1 YLSSCE
7 ESNRLYNTILRYTIT
22 RIIMLLLYALPVL
35 LLVLPKGNDC
45 LSFDDPMMNRRS
57 IFSSSAATAATVIAA
72 SGGAMTGWLIPATD
86 NNNAQALVQQKNLPS
101 DRNTDS
107 LLAYQVF
114 PDATP
119 KKNPTI
125 KSVTVSCKKIIFS
138 IV

>member
-1 YLSSCE
+1 M
-7 ESNRLYNTILRYTIT
+7 T
-22 RIIMLLLYALPVL
+22 IMLLLLSASIVL

-57 IFSSSAATAATVIAA
+57 IFSSSAATAATVVAT

-86 NNNAQALVQQKNLPS
+86 AQASVQQQNLSS
-101 DRNTDS
+101 DRNEDS
-107 LLAYQVF
+107 FLAYQVF

-125 KSVTVSCKKIIFS
+125 KSVTVS
-138 IV
+138 